1 MFGLLRA
8 TQLIL
13 GTVGGVGAEK
23 VVMMQTDKAQ
33 ERITELETELKTMQ
47 DNYNQAAQV
56 MENCKV
62 RIIAIQAS
70 IAERKLDLP
79 EESKIE
85 ETVATG

>member
-1 MFGLLRA
+1 
-8 TQLIL
+8 
-13 GTVGGVGAEK
+13 
-23 VVMMQTDKAQ
+23 MQTDHAQ
-33 ERITELETELKTMQ
+33 SRITELETELKTMQ
-47 DNYNQAAQV
+47 DNYNQALQV

-62 RIIAIQAS
+62 RIIAMQAS

>member
-1 MFGLLRA
+1 
-8 TQLIL
+8 
-13 GTVGGVGAEK
+13 
-23 VVMMQTDKAQ
+23 MQTDKAQ

-79 EESKIE
+79 EQSNIE
-85 ETVATG
+85 ETVVTG

>member
-1 MFGLLRA
+1 
-8 TQLIL
+8 
-13 GTVGGVGAEK
+13 
-23 VVMMQTDKAQ
+23 MQSDQAQ
-33 ERITELETELKTMQ
+33 SRITDLETELKTMQ
-47 DNYNQAAQV
+47 DNYNQASQV

>member
-1 MFGLLRA
+1 
-8 TQLIL
+8 
-13 GTVGGVGAEK
+13 
-23 VVMMQTDKAQ
+23 MQSDQAQ
-33 ERITELETELKTMQ
+33 SRITELETELKTMQ

-85 ETVATG
+85 ETVVTG

>member
-1 MFGLLRA
+1 
-8 TQLIL
+8 
-13 GTVGGVGAEK
+13 
-23 VVMMQTDKAQ
+23 MQTDKAQ

-47 DNYNQAAQV
+47 DNYNQALQV

>member
-1 MFGLLRA
+1 
-8 TQLIL
+8 
-13 GTVGGVGAEK
+13 
-23 VVMMQTDKAQ
+23 MQTDKAQ
-33 ERITELETELKTMQ
+33 ERITELETELKIMQ

-56 MENCKV
+56 MKNCEV

>member
-1 MFGLLRA
+1 
-8 TQLIL
+8 
-13 GTVGGVGAEK
+13 
-23 VVMMQTDKAQ
+23 MQADKAQ
-33 ERITELETELKTMQ
+33 ERITQLETELKTMQ

-79 EESKIE
+79 EQSNIE

>member
-1 MFGLLRA
+1 
-8 TQLIL
+8 
-13 GTVGGVGAEK
+13 
-23 VVMMQTDKAQ
+23 MQTDKAQ
-33 ERITELETELKTMQ
+33 ERITELETELKTME
-47 DNYNQAAQV
+47 DNYNQALKV

-79 EESKIE
+79 EQSNIE

>member
-1 MFGLLRA
+1 
-8 TQLIL
+8 
-13 GTVGGVGAEK
+13 
-23 VVMMQTDKAQ
+23 MQADKAQ

-62 RIIAIQAS
+62 RIFAIQAS

-79 EESKIE
+79 EQSNIE

>member
-1 MFGLLRA
+1 
-8 TQLIL
+8 
-13 GTVGGVGAEK
+13 
-23 VVMMQTDKAQ
+23 MQTDKAQ

-47 DNYNQAAQV
+47 DNYNQALQV

-79 EESKIE
+79 EQSNIE

>member
-1 MFGLLRA
+1 
-8 TQLIL
+8 
-13 GTVGGVGAEK
+13 
-23 VVMMQTDKAQ
+23 MQADKAQ

-47 DNYNQAAQV
+47 DNYNQALQV

-79 EESKIE
+79 EESRIE

>member
-1 MFGLLRA
+1 M
-8 TQLIL
+8 Q
-13 GTVGGVGAEK
+13 AE
-23 VVMMQTDKAQ
+23 KAQ

-47 DNYNQAAQV
+47 DNYNQALQV

>member
-1 MFGLLRA
+1 
-8 TQLIL
+8 
-13 GTVGGVGAEK
+13 
-23 VVMMQTDKAQ
+23 MQTNKAQ

-47 DNYNQAAQV
+47 DNYNQALQV

>member
-1 MFGLLRA
+1 
-8 TQLIL
+8 
-13 GTVGGVGAEK
+13 
-23 VVMMQTDKAQ
+23 MQADKAQ

>member
-1 MFGLLRA
+1 
-8 TQLIL
+8 
-13 GTVGGVGAEK
+13 
-23 VVMMQTDKAQ
+23 MQSDQAQ
-33 ERITELETELKTMQ
+33 SRITELETELKTMQ

>member
-1 MFGLLRA
+1 M
-8 TQLIL
+8 Q
-13 GTVGGVGAEK
+13 AE
-23 VVMMQTDKAQ
+23 KAQ